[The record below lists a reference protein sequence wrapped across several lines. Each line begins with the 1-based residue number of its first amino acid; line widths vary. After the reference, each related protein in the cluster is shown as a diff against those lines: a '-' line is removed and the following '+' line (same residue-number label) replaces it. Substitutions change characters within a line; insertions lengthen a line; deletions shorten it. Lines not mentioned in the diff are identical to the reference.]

1 MSEEIKTI
9 KLPTS
14 CITSNNTPCPTN
26 IEVAPLE
33 SSEKNTITSSLFYML
48 GSMDTIVTE
57 AAKYIEKGLPFYVK
71 IGLEVKN
78 ASKTMTLN
86 ISNEALDTE
95 DILILGGLQ
104 IGISVGIEAVMSA
117 LVTAGIISGG
127 WALVLGIGAAVLVA
141 YFLSDLYLYLKDKSL
156 SLWQDFKKTSNQAI
170 QNIMSLIETDERSLQ
185 ERKKEI
191 TERAANRILD
201 STNQSKMTQK
211 EYEECITYLCG
222 HCCENKTND
231 TFPLFSPNTL
241 SSQESFLPP
250 DTINSHRV
258 GEIHF
263 SIQIL
268 DEYTR
273 IPIENAKLQ
282 LQNVNLGQESI
293 TNTQG
298 LATFMI
304 KESEYLKPFMAKLI
318 HNNYQECPIFDRSI
332 IPNAYR
338 SAKKP
343 LELRFLGKIHC
354 YFNGKELILR
364 NVTKTD
370 IF

>member
-104 IGISVGIEAVMSA
+104 IGISVGIEAAMSA
-117 LVTAGIISGG
+117 LVAAGIISGG

-156 SLWQDFKKTSNQAI
+156 SLWQDLKKTSNQAI

-185 ERKKEI
+185 ERKEEI
-191 TERAANRILD
+191 TERAANKILN
-201 STNQSKMTQK
+201 STHQSKMTQK
-211 EYEECITYLCG
+211 EYEECIAYLCE
-222 HCCENKTND
+222 HCCDKQDSANKK
-231 TFPLFSPNTL
+231 
-241 SSQESFLPP
+241 SSQQLSPFYSFLPP
-250 DTINSHRV
+250 NTINSHRV

-263 SIQIL
+263 DIQAL

-273 IPIENAKLQ
+273 VPIPNAKLQ
-282 LQNVNLGQESI
+282 LQNVNLEIESL
-293 TNTQG
+293 TDSKG
-298 LATFMI
+298 LHFKDSAVL
-304 KESEYLKPFMAKLI
+304 ES
-318 HNNYQECPIFDRSI
+318 NFD
-332 IPNAYR
+332 
-338 SAKKP
+338 SA
-343 LELRFLGKIHC
+343 LR
-354 YFNGKELILR
+354 
-364 NVTKTD
+364 VM
-370 IF
+370 